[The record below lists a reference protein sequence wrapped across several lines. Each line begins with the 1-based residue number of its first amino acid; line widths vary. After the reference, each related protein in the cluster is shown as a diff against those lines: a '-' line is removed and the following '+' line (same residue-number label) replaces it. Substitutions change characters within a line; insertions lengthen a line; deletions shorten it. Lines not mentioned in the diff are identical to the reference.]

1 MFCYY
6 ENKPYT
12 KQQVPIYEL
21 GDTIR
26 DNIVTFIC
34 DITSI

>member
-1 MFCYY
+1 MKT
-6 ENKPYT
+6 NPIP